1 MFRDRLDPLDK
12 ADSLR
17 LEEEDFGSPSP
28 YPIFHDT
35 DEVITI
41 QEMRLALRAVLGGK
55 GINGADTDKLADYLM
70 NFFGFEDYIID
81 NVLDAEDRDVFY
93 TLEEEGILRTEREEI
108 YLLKGKMWR
117 IHYWI
122 LRKREILALAREKA
136 QAPHKVEESYTT
148 LYGQMGEEVWHSRS
162 DENGS

>member
-1 MFRDRLDPLDK
+1 MLRDQAEAYDR
-12 ADSLR
+12 ADAL
-17 LEEEDFGSPSP
+17 LKEDEDFCPVCPSP
-28 YPIFHDT
+28 AYRDT
-35 DEVITI
+35 DEVVTLKD
-41 QEMRLALRAVLGGK
+41 MRLALHAVLGSK
-55 GINGADTDKLADYLM
+55 GVSQPDTDKLADYLM

-136 QAPHKVEESYTT
+136 QAPLKVEESYTT

>member
-1 MFRDRLDPLDK
+1 MFRDSAEAYER
-12 ADSLR
+12 ADAL
-17 LEEEDFGSPSP
+17 LKEDEDFCPVCPSP
-28 YPIFHDT
+28 AYRDT
-35 DEVITI
+35 EEVVTLTD
-41 QEMRLALRAVLGGK
+41 MRLALHAVLGGK
-55 GINGADTDKLADYLM
+55 GVSQPDTDKLADYLM

-122 LRKREILALAREKA
+122 LRKRDILALAREKA
-136 QAPHKVEESYTT
+136 SEPRKIEESYAT
-148 LYGQMGEEVWHSRS
+148 LYGQMGEEVWASRNG
-162 DENGS
+162 ENGI